1 MAGMGS
7 YGQNRYGT
15 GFRGSVSGYYRPE
28 HAAVREADREPYD
41 LSDEFPASHFRRG
54 S

>member
-1 MAGMGS
+1 MAGMDS
-7 YGQNRYGT
+7 YGQSRNEA
-15 GFRGSVSGYYRPE
+15 GFRGSVPGYYRSE